1 MSLGACGGV
10 GGGSESEVLSLCL
23 HYYYL
28 HVVHL
33 KLRQKMK
40 IKETLSKIDSL
51 ETSKKGLFLKVEVP
65 AQQSSQRK
73 GRNKRKQYPT

>member
-1 MSLGACGGV
+1 MSLGACGGL
-10 GGGSESEVLSLCL
+10 GGGSESEVVSLCL

-40 IKETLSKIDSL
+40 IKETLSKI